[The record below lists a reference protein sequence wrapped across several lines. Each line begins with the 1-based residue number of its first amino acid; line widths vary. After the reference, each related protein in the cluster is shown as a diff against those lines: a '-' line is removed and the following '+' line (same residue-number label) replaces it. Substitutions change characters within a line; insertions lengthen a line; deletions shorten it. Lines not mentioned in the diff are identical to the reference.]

1 MTSLHMELGDR
12 SYDIHIGRGLLS
24 RVGEYFSLDRRVLIL
39 TDDGVPAAYAEAV
52 ADACRTPTLVTVPQ
66 GEESKALSVWEDV
79 LAVMLGE
86 GLTRTDAVVAVGG
99 GVVGDLGG
107 FVAASYMRGVDF
119 YNIPTTLLSQVDS
132 SIGGKTAVDFR
143 GVKNII
149 GAFHQPR
156 GVLIDPALLKTLDER
171 QMASGM
177 AEIIKMAATSDEGL
191 FSLLEESEDPF
202 ALLDE
207 IIPAALRIKKAVVEA
222 DEREGGLRRILN
234 FGHTVGHGIESAAG
248 GRLLHGECV
257 ALGMLPMTTPAMQK
271 RLLALYRRV
280 GLPTSFRFSVSD
292 ILSAIR
298 HDKKAAGDA
307 ISYVFVPSAGSY
319 TLCKA
324 PVSEFLDRV
333 EKELTV

>member
-1 MTSLHMELGDR
+1 MELGDR
-12 SYDIHIGRGLLS
+12 SYDIHIGWGLLS

-86 GLTRTDAVVAVGG
+86 GFTRADAVVAVGG

>member
-1 MTSLHMELGDR
+1 MKG
-12 SYDIHIGRGLLS
+12 
-24 RVGEYFSLDRRVLIL
+24 F
-39 TDDGVPAAYAEAV
+39 
-52 ADACRTPTLVTVPQ
+52 
-66 GEESKALSVWEDV
+66 
-79 LAVMLGE
+79 
-86 GLTRTDAVVAVGG
+86 TRADAVVAVGG

-292 ILSAIR
+292 TLSAIR

-319 TLCKA
+319 TLCKV